1 MTSVY
6 NLLDLLHDAVFLHTL
21 LIVNVKSCVLEVL
34 GQEVLMCPPSAL
46 KRISLQDFP
55 ASITFRERLLMSFQ
69 VLIKGKFRKAQT
81 RSLVS
86 AFLAKP
92 RLVLQAK
99 HIARQ
104 AFISCY
110 WLHAIPPACHA
121 EQEIFLETLLRN
133 ALENC
138 CKHFERVR
146 KHGCSTMV
154 PKIHSS
160 ITRQSTKGQP
170 ALKSLIQPQ

>member
-1 MTSVY
+1 MLCFCIPS
-6 NLLDLLHDAVFLHTL
+6 TL
-21 LIVNVKSCVLEVL
+21 LIVNIESCVLWSSWPGL
-34 GQEVLMCPPSAL
+34 DMPSTF
-46 KRISLQDFP
+46 KRSLQDFP
-55 ASITFRERLLMSFQ
+55 ASITFRERLLMSLQ
-69 VLIKGKFRKAQT
+69 VITGIPQSSNKIRI
-81 RSLVS
+81 SLFS
-86 AFLAKP
+86 EFLAKP

-121 EQEIFLETLLRN
+121 EQEISFLETLLRN

-154 PKIHSS
+154 PRIHSS

-170 ALKSLIQPQ
+170 ALKSPIQPE